1 MSSTSALSAV
11 DGIRESFWKAMGC
24 CTATNRHKDIVA
36 ASKAQDDILFPDK
49 KRDVQGLMKKNRPEF
64 PAIFNA
70 TSRTLHVPTDYPTI
84 SIAIQKANPNDRIII
99 EPGTYNEGLLI
110 EKSLELIGKGDGDS
124 DVVIRSMGS
133 TALTIEKLEGASDIA
148 VKVRN
153 IMFLVQG
160 GKGNFDHV
168 IDNEGVLCLVTL

>member
-11 DGIRESFWKAMGC
+11 DGIRESFWRAMGC

-36 ASKAQDDILFPDK
+36 ASNAQDGILFPDK
-49 KRDVQGLMKKNRPEF
+49 KMGYQGLMKKNRPEF
-64 PAIFNA
+64 PSIFNA
-70 TSRTLHVPTDYPTI
+70 NSRTLHVPSEYPTI
-84 SIAIQKANPNDRIII
+84 SIAIQKANPNDRIVID
-99 EPGTYNEGLLI
+99 PGTYSEGLLI
-110 EKSLELIGKGDGDS
+110 EKSLELIGKGDGDN
-124 DVVIRSMGS
+124 DVIIRSTGA
-133 TALTIEKLEGASDIA
+133 TALTIEKSNGANVLA

-168 IDNEGVLCLVTL
+168 IDNEGCASTF